1 MEEDGPEVLETGGAL
16 NVRYRGRLLY
26 PERGPCSLAQRTAAA
41 AELGPDRLYLLP
53 SPLLWYG
60 IPELLARIGE
70 GSALLCLEEDPGLA
84 ALSQA
89 HWPQSLREEP
99 RLGFLPSSDP
109 ERALAASQAL
119 GRFRR
124 VILLRMSGGEALH
137 REAYGRVA
145 ARLQAEFA
153 AHWRSQASLMAMGR
167 LWARTIFRN
176 VAALPNLALAP
187 APSYPG
193 ALAVCGAGP
202 SLEKGLAFLARESAR
217 GRLSILAVDTA
228 LGSLL
233 QAGIRPNIV
242 VCLEG
247 QAHNL
252 ADFVPG
258 AGSGIALLS
267 DLSSHPASTG
277 ILGGPVS
284 LSAVAITPSR
294 FLERLQASLRGGR
307 LPFLECP
314 PLGSVGVHSLHLA
327 RRLARGPILALGL
340 DFAFEVGKTHAR
352 ASPSLLDEERK
363 LDRLHPW
370 PRQAGAAWR
379 EGVRAAEHGLRTD
392 PILASYAALL
402 ADEASKPGPPV
413 YDLRDRGLDLGLP
426 RLEPEEASRLLDG
439 LAAPSQGEPEPRLPG
454 KEARQSLAKAI
465 LGEELARLDTIEA
478 AMKGRLGLS
487 REAFLALVEESD
499 YLLWPLP
506 DGHRLPS
513 LAQDLLNRLLV
524 EVQYWR
530 WKLGDVEAFLE
541 EDRGA

>member
-26 PERGPCSLAQRTAAA
+26 PERGPLSLAARTAAA

-60 IPELLARIGE
+60 IPELLARIEE

-84 ALSQA
+84 ALAQRHLPPGLA
-89 HWPQSLREEP
+89 GEA
-99 RLGFLPSSDP
+99 RLGFLASCDP
-109 ERALAASQAL
+109 ERALEACRAL

-124 VILLRMSGGEALH
+124 VVLLRMSGGEALH
-137 REAYGRVA
+137 REAYAQVA

-153 AHWRSQASLMAMGR
+153 AHWRSQASLMSMGR
-167 LWARTIFRN
+167 LWTRNIFRN
-176 VAALPNLALAP
+176 LAALPGLALAP
-187 APSYPG
+187 APSFPG

-202 SLEKGLAFLARESAR
+202 SLEKGLPFLARESAS
-217 GRLSILAVDTA
+217 GRLAVLAVDTA

-233 QAGIRPNIV
+233 QAGVRPDLV

-258 AGSGIALLS
+258 AGSGIPLLS

-277 ILGGPVS
+277 ILGGPVC
-284 LSAVAITPSR
+284 LSSVAITPSP
-294 FLERLQASLRGGR
+294 FLERLWASLRHSR

-327 RRLARGPILALGL
+327 RRLAGGPVLALGL
-340 DFAFEVGKTHAR
+340 DFAFEVGKTHAK
-352 ASPSLLDEERK
+352 ASPSLLDEERR

-370 PRQAGAAWR
+370 PRQAAAAWR
-379 EGVRAAEHGLRTD
+379 EGVRATDEGLRTD
-392 PILASYAALL
+392 PVLASYGALL

-413 YDLRDRGLDLGLP
+413 YDLRGRGLDLGLP
-426 RLEPEEASRLLDG
+426 KLGLEGASRLLDG
-439 LAAPSQGEPEPRLPG
+439 LAAPPPKDPPQALPSPAARKGLAQG
-454 KEARQSLAKAI
+454 I
-465 LGEELARLDTIEA
+465 LKGELARLDRIEA
-478 AMKGRLGLS
+478 AMKGRLSLPGTAL
-487 REAFLALVEESD
+487 AALVQESD

-506 DGHRLPS
+506 DGHRLES

-530 WKLGDVEAFLE
+530 WKLGDVDAFLDE
-541 EDRGA
+541 AEDA

>member
-1 MEEDGPEVLETGGAL
+1 MEVDGPEVLETGGAL

-26 PERGPCSLAQRTAAA
+26 PERGPLSLASRTAAA

-60 IPELLARIGE
+60 IPELLDRIGE

-84 ALSQA
+84 ALAQR
-89 HWPQSLREEP
+89 HLPPSLRGEP
-99 RLGFLPSSDP
+99 RLGFLASSDP
-109 ERALAASQAL
+109 ERALAASRAL

-137 REAYGRVA
+137 REAYGQVA

-153 AHWRSQASLMAMGR
+153 AYWRSQASLMSMGR
-167 LWARTIFRN
+167 LWARNIFRN
-176 VAALPNLALAP
+176 LAALPDLALAP
-187 APSYPG
+187 PPSFPG

-202 SLEKGLAFLARESAR
+202 SLEGGLAFLAQESAA
-217 GRLSILAVDTA
+217 GRLGILTVDTA

-233 QAGIRPNIV
+233 QAGVRPDLV

-252 ADFVPG
+252 SDFVPG

-284 LSAVAITPSR
+284 LSSVAITPSP
-294 FLERLQASLRGGR
+294 FLERLWGGLRARR

-352 ASPSLLDEERK
+352 ASPSLLDEERR

-370 PRQAGAAWR
+370 PRQAGAAWK
-379 EGVRAAEHGLRTD
+379 EGVRATGKGLRTD
-392 PILASYAALL
+392 PVLSSYAALL
-402 ADEASKPGPPV
+402 QDEAGKPGPRV

-426 RLEPEEASRLLDG
+426 WLDLGEASRLLESLG
-439 LAAPSQGEPEPRLPG
+439 TPSLGETAPALPSMDV
-454 KEARQSLAKAI
+454 RRSFAKGI
-465 LGEELARLDTIEA
+465 LGEELARLDTLEA
-478 AMKGRLGLS
+478 AMKGRLSLPG
-487 REAFLALVEESD
+487 EAFAALVEESD

-506 DGHRLPS
+506 DGYRLAS

-530 WKLGDVEAFLE
+530 WKLGDVEAFLDE
-541 EDRGA
+541 EGGA